1 LAFMMANA
9 ILNGMTLKIDPA
21 GRVILPKPIRDRLGL
36 TAGADLEVEEAPGE
50 IILRPVQQQP
60 SLVKR
65 DGVLIHRGKLPKGY
79 DWNRLVE
86 DDREERLRKLAA
98 T

>member
-1 LAFMMANA
+1 
-9 ILNGMTLKIDPA
+9 MTLKIDHA

-36 TAGADLEVEEAPGE
+36 KAGTDLEIQETAEG
-50 IILRPVQQQP
+50 ITLKPVQQRP

-65 DGVLIHRGKLPKGY
+65 DGLLVHRGKLPKGY

-86 DDREERLRKLAA
+86 DEGEERLHRLAGL
-98 T
+98 